1 MKRLFEVY
9 ENDEYG
15 RSIGTL
21 GTVYADDG
29 DDAKKLVAEYF
40 NNKEIYTTGFYNSK
54 LVEASINMD
63 NKENFQARKL
73 QRAKWDVERYSKPIE
88 L

>member
-21 GTVYADDG
+21 GTVYADDK
-29 DDAKKLVAEYF
+29 DEAKKLVAEYF
-40 NNKEIYTTGFYNSK
+40 NNKEIYSTGFYNAQ
-54 LVEASINMD
+54 LVEASIKME
-63 NKENFQARKL
+63 NKEKYQAEKL
-73 QRAKWDVERYSKPIE
+73 RRARWDVERYSKPIK